1 MHGHELMRTGRTE
14 EAIQEYSKANALED
28 AYYRREKIPA
38 QYDWHHA
45 HNLQLLALNDELLG
59 RMKAAEQ
66 FLRQAF
72 ALPAST
78 DFLAYNR
85 RAWPEFLLERGR
97 YREALDASRQL
108 AGSTWPMGRLAGH
121 TLAGEALLGLH
132 RMKEARQELAFA
144 EQAATDVPA
153 RVAAVLPYPKELRAS
168 LLMREQQVE
177 DGERTFLDVEQAA
190 IAMPGPDGWIAA
202 IFTLNSIARQARDAG
217 DWELAQY
224 TAEEMIRDDPY
235 YAGGHFALGLVAEHA
250 GEVEGSRP
258 MFAEAAKLWSHGDA
272 DLPELTAARA
282 KLLAHQP
289 APL

>member
-1 MHGHELMRTGRTE
+1 
-14 EAIQEYSKANALED
+14 
-28 AYYRREKIPA
+28 
-38 QYDWHHA
+38 
-45 HNLQLLALNDELLG
+45 
-59 RMKAAEQ
+59 MKAAEGL
-66 FLRQAF
+66 LRQAF

-85 RAWPEFLLERGR
+85 RAWPEFLLDRGR
-97 YREALDASRQL
+97 YQEALDASRQL
-108 AGSTWPMGRLAGH
+108 AGSTWPMGRLAGR

-132 RMKEARQELAFA
+132 RTKEALQELAFA
-144 EQAATDVPA
+144 EQAATDVPT

-168 LLMREQQVE
+168 LLLREQQVQ

-250 GEVEGSRP
+250 GEIEGARP

-282 KLLAHQP
+282 KRSERSDSPAHQVDGH
-289 APL
+289 